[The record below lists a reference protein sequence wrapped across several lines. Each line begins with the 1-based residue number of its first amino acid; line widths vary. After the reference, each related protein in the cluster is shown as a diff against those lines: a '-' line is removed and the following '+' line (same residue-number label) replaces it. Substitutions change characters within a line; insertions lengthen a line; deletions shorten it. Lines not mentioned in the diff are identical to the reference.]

1 MTKVISGIVFLIL
14 ITMLVVVI
22 NPELHKPVSI
32 SGSKFVLE
40 STETTSSNSNIEV
53 VNKEN
58 IIEDSKTKIKNIDN
72 LEPQNTQKVSGM

>member
-32 SGSKFVLE
+32 SSSKFVLE